1 MSALRDDKCHAARRA
16 EGRGRAAAPSTSCA
30 EMSRGGRVRYDVVMS
45 SRLRFTSAILAI
57 LVFTGLI
64 GCKPKPKTTPEVV
77 RVARNLSSPYGS
89 EMDRRIVE
97 FQISN
102 PRLPSGKA
110 IVVQTVESDYH
121 DLLKNHLGN
130 ADVVILD
137 APADADVNPALQA
150 DMAHAVNICSAVKA
164 CPAEVP
170 AVIPSSD
177 SPEQKEAAQKF
188 LDALQKQP

>member
-1 MSALRDDKCHAARRA
+1 
-16 EGRGRAAAPSTSCA
+16 
-30 EMSRGGRVRYDVVMS
+30 MS
-45 SRLRFTSAILAI
+45 SRLRFTSALLAI
-57 LVFTGLI
+57 LGFAGLS
-64 GCKPKPKTTPEVV
+64 GCKPKTKNTPAVV

-97 FQISN
+97 YQISN
-102 PRLPSGKA
+102 PRLPSGKP
-110 IVVQTVESDYH
+110 IVIETVTSDYH
-121 DLLKNHLGN
+121 DLLQHHLSN

-137 APADADVNPALQA
+137 APADADLNPALLA

-170 AVIPSSD
+170 ALIPSSD
-177 SPEQKEAAQKF
+177 SPDRKEAAQKF

>member
-1 MSALRDDKCHAARRA
+1 
-16 EGRGRAAAPSTSCA
+16 
-30 EMSRGGRVRYDVVMS
+30 MS
-45 SRLRFTSAILAI
+45 SRLRFTSALLAI
-57 LVFTGLI
+57 LGFAGLS
-64 GCKPKPKTTPEVV
+64 GCKPKTKNTPAVV

-102 PRLPSGKA
+102 PRLPSGKP
-110 IVVQTVESDYH
+110 IVIETVTSDYH
-121 DLLKNHLGN
+121 DLLQNHLGN

-137 APADADVNPALQA
+137 APADADLNPALQA

-170 AVIPSSD
+170 ALIPSSG
-177 SPEQKEAAQKF
+177 SPDRKEAAQKF

>member
-1 MSALRDDKCHAARRA
+1 
-16 EGRGRAAAPSTSCA
+16 
-30 EMSRGGRVRYDVVMS
+30 MS

-57 LVFTGLI
+57 LGFAGLS
-64 GCKPKPKTTPEVV
+64 GCKPKTKNTPAVV

-89 EMDRRIVE
+89 EMDHRIVE

-102 PRLPSGKA
+102 PRLPSGKP
-110 IVVQTVESDYH
+110 IVVQTVASDYR
-121 DLLKNHLGN
+121 DLLQNHLGN

-137 APADADVNPALQA
+137 APADADLNPALQA

-170 AVIPSSD
+170 ALIPSSD
-177 SPEQKEAAQKF
+177 SPDRKEAAQRF